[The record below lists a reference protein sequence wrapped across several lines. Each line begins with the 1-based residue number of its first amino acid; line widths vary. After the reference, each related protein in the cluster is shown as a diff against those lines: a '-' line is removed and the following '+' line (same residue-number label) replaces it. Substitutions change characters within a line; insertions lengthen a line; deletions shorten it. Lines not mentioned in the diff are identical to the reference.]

1 MEVLDARPIFRAGG
15 GVKCRS
21 RGRKKVVPKPSGK
34 VSCRESALLATK
46 LTYEKTYLVSRDD
59 CSGRSG
65 LVHDGG
71 NPTDRNHHDPYRDR
85 GGTHAHQHEHDCHP
99 AKRGR
104 LLSRRSEIRY
114 ERRRPLAS
122 PFFVSRPIA
131 PPCARSATK
140 CLPGARLLALRP
152 AFPLLPLSLD

>member
-104 LLSRRSEIRY
+104 LLSRRSENRY
-114 ERRRPLAS
+114 KGDAPLRL
-122 PFFVSRPIA
+122 PFSCRALSNSLPAVGYKML
-131 PPCARSATK
+131 ARSAT
-140 CLPGARLLALRP
+140 ARPQAGV
-152 AFPLLPLSLD
+152 STSSTIS